1 MLSYLFIQ
9 IEYKKI
15 HKERYLYQFII
26 YKQFKFQFKIQ
37 YKILVSK

>member
-1 MLSYLFIQ
+1 MYTWKKAMLSNLFIQ

-26 YKQFKFQFKIQ
+26 YKTI
-37 YKILVSK
+37 

>member
-1 MLSYLFIQ
+1 MLSYLFAQ

-26 YKQFKFQFKIQ
+26 YKNSLSFNLKNNTSF
-37 YKILVSK
+37 